1 MRKRICYIHI
11 GPHKPGSTSIQWF
24 LQENGAELLKHG
36 YFVPESETKRGAHHA
51 LAEGLAG
58 LDVGEHREPL
68 VARSIAAIAETH
80 AQAIIISSESLEGL
94 FRNRQN
100 TMVFFNRVQELNLQP
115 KLILFPRNQPQWI
128 NSSYASTVKSFRRSD
143 SFESCAFGFA
153 QSPDARFWR
162 WIELAETHG
171 AELIARPFSKETLR
185 RGVIPEFLQSIG
197 ISSSQFRDRAVRR
210 NEAVGPFTVSV
221 AREVLRSIGKEMTWL
236 QAKKCKVE
244 LTKYI
249 RQNKCTDGG
258 YCGLS
263 SALARRV
270 EEELRS
276 DNDVFAQRAWG
287 KSWADVFAADVT
299 EEFTP
304 NDFEMLR
311 PDWLVARRLRRA
323 ISKLKDFAHQML
335 LDPALAVEAP
345 WNDVAHRSGLVSKEQ
360 IESYFDR
367 GISRITRAVIR
378 VAVSS
383 TASLASSTHPIQSP
397 RPSATIST
405 FWARLLGSRSNVPRF
420 FLSDAHLGYLH

>member
-1 MRKRICYIHI
+1 MRKRICYIHV
-11 GPHKPGSTSIQWF
+11 GPHKTGTTSIQWF

-68 VARSIAAIAETH
+68 VARSIAAIAETP
-80 AQAIIISSESLEGL
+80 AQAIIISSEALEGL
-94 FRNRQN
+94 LRNRQN
-100 TMVFFNRVQELNLQP
+100 TEAFFNQIRELSLEP

-153 QSPDARFWR
+153 QSPGARFSR

-171 AELIARPFSKETLR
+171 AKLIARPFSKETLR
-185 RGVIPEFLQSIG
+185 RGVIPEFLGSIG
-197 ISSSQFRDRAVRR
+197 ITSSQFRDRAVRR
-210 NEAVGPFTVSV
+210 NEAVGPFTVTV

-244 LTKYI
+244 LAKYI
-249 RQNKCTDGG
+249 RQNKCADSG

-270 EEELRS
+270 EKELRS
-276 DNDVFAQRAWG
+276 DNDVFAQRVWG
-287 KSWADVFAADVT
+287 ESWADVFATDVT

-304 NDFEMLR
+304 NDFEMHR
-311 PDWLVARRLRRA
+311 PDWFTARRLRRA
-323 ISKLKDFAHQML
+323 IGKMKDFAYRTL
-335 LDPALAVEAP
+335 LDPGLAVEAP
-345 WNDVAHRSGLVSKEQ
+345 WNDVALRSGLVSRE
-360 IESYFDR
+360 
-367 GISRITRAVIR
+367 
-378 VAVSS
+378 
-383 TASLASSTHPIQSP
+383 
-397 RPSATIST
+397 
-405 FWARLLGSRSNVPRF
+405 
-420 FLSDAHLGYLH
+420 

>member
-1 MRKRICYIHI
+1 MRKRTCYIHV
-11 GPHKPGSTSIQWF
+11 GPHKTGSTSIQWF
-24 LQENGAELLKHG
+24 LQENSADLLKYG

-68 VARSIAAIAETH
+68 VARSIAAITETP
-80 AQAIIISSESLEGL
+80 APAIIISSEALEGL
-94 FRNRQN
+94 LRNRQN
-100 TMVFFNRVQELNLQP
+100 IEAFFNRIGELALDP

-128 NSSYASTVKSFRRSD
+128 NSSYASSVKSFRRSD
-143 SFESCAFGFA
+143 SFESCAFGFT
-153 QSPDARFWR
+153 QSPDARFSR
-162 WIELAETHG
+162 WIALAETHG

-244 LTKYI
+244 LAKYL
-249 RQNKCTDGG
+249 RQNKYTDSG

-276 DNDVFAQRAWG
+276 DNDVFAQRVWG
-287 KSWADVFAADVT
+287 RSWADVFAADVI

-304 NDFEMLR
+304 NDFEIRR
-311 PDWLVARRLRRA
+311 PDWFVARRLRRA
-323 ISKLKDFAHQML
+323 ISKLKDFAHQIL

-345 WNDVAHRSGLVSKEQ
+345 WNDVAYRSGLVSKE
-360 IESYFDR
+360 
-367 GISRITRAVIR
+367 
-378 VAVSS
+378 
-383 TASLASSTHPIQSP
+383 
-397 RPSATIST
+397 
-405 FWARLLGSRSNVPRF
+405 
-420 FLSDAHLGYLH
+420 

>member
-1 MRKRICYIHI
+1 VTTRVCYVHV
-11 GPHKPGSTSIQWF
+11 GPHKTGTTSIQWF
-24 LQENGAELLKHG
+24 LQENRTELLKHG

-58 LDVGEHREPL
+58 LDVGEHRDPL
-68 VARSIAAIAETH
+68 VATSIAAIAETS
-80 AQAIIISSESLEGL
+80 AQAIIISSEALEGL

-100 TMVFFNRVQELNLQP
+100 VEAFFNRIRELSLEP

-128 NSSYASTVKSFRRSD
+128 NSSYASMVQTFRRSD
-143 SFESCAFGFA
+143 SFESCALGFA
-153 QSPDARFWR
+153 QSPNARFSR
-162 WIELAETHG
+162 WIQLAETHG
-171 AELIARPFSKETLR
+171 AELIAQPFSKETLR

-197 ISSSQFRDRAVRR
+197 ISSPQFRDRAVRR
-210 NEAVGPFTVSV
+210 NESVGPFTVSV
-221 AREVLRSIGKEMTWL
+221 AREVLRSIGKNMTWL

-244 LTKYI
+244 LARYL
-249 RQNKCTDGG
+249 RQSNCTDSG

-263 SALARRV
+263 SALARHL

-276 DNDVFAQRAWG
+276 DNDVFAQQVWG

-304 NDFEMLR
+304 NDFEMRR

-323 ISKLKDFAHQML
+323 IDKLKDFAHQML

-360 IESYFDR
+360 IESYFQR
-367 GISRITRAVIR
+367 GI
-378 VAVSS
+378 
-383 TASLASSTHPIQSP
+383 
-397 RPSATIST
+397 
-405 FWARLLGSRSNVPRF
+405 
-420 FLSDAHLGYLH
+420 

>member
-1 MRKRICYIHI
+1 MARRICYVHV
-11 GPHKPGSTSIQWF
+11 GPHKTGTSSIQWF

-36 YFVPESETKRGAHHA
+36 YFVPESETKRGAHHT

-58 LDVGEHREPL
+58 LEVGKHREPL
-68 VARSIAAIAETH
+68 VARSIAAMAETP
-80 AQAIIISSESLEGL
+80 AQAIIISSEALEGL

-100 TMVFFNRVQELNLQP
+100 TKAFFNRIQELNLQP

-197 ISSSQFRDRAVRR
+197 ITSSQFRDRGVRR

-236 QAKKCKVE
+236 QAKRCKVE
-244 LTKYI
+244 LAQYLHEN
-249 RQNKCTDGG
+249 RLTDSG

-263 SALARRV
+263 TTLARHV

-276 DNDVFAQRAWG
+276 DNDMFARQVWG
-287 KSWADVFAADVT
+287 NSWADVFAADVT
-299 EEFTP
+299 QEFRP
-304 NDFEMLR
+304 NDFEMRR
-311 PDWLVARRLRRA
+311 PDWFVARRFRRA
-323 ISKLKDFAHQML
+323 ISKMKNFAHQTL
-335 LDPALAVEAP
+335 LDPALAVDAP
-345 WNDVAHRSGLVSKEQ
+345 WNDVAHRSGLVSREY
-360 IESYFDR
+360 IENY
-367 GISRITRAVIR
+367 SRCGV
-378 VAVSS
+378 
-383 TASLASSTHPIQSP
+383 
-397 RPSATIST
+397 
-405 FWARLLGSRSNVPRF
+405 
-420 FLSDAHLGYLH
+420 